1 VHNRGESA
9 AVGQRAFWI
18 YLTSRCQLA
27 KGRFLENGYKKTL
40 HLKKLFFFLD
50 AM

>member
-1 VHNRGESA
+1 MGNRQQLFNE
-9 AVGQRAFWI
+9 RFRI
-18 YLTSRCQLA
+18 YLTSMCHLA

-40 HLKKLFFFLD
+40 HLKKLIFFLD